1 MDPFKNLT
9 RHDIEKVLTAEQLR
23 ITQII
28 LFAMLMGSI
37 LLLVPINI
45 LNATKPAP
53 LMPGGISDFGQMFMY
68 VVFIYAVLAY
78 AFIYFSTLLLLSPK
92 ALAKRI
98 RAAGVFQDTEQAA
111 FFLVTMDRQF
121 RIIKNAIFEG
131 VSLLA
136 IVGIFLELSSSEQQ
150 LPSDIWLLAIP
161 VVIHTIYLIL
171 NFPSKEKIINDIENN
186 ILSRLRA

>member
-9 RHDIEKVLTAEQLR
+9 RHDIGKVLTAEQLR

-28 LFAMLMGSI
+28 LFALLMGSI
-37 LLLVPINI
+37 LLLVPVNI

-53 LMPGGISDFGQMFMY
+53 LIAGQISDFGQMFMY
-68 VVFIYAVLAY
+68 GVFIYAIFAY
-78 AFIYFSTLLLLSPK
+78 TFIYFFPMLFLSPK
-92 ALAKRI
+92 ALAKRVK
-98 RAAGVFQDTEQAA
+98 AAGVFQDNEQAA

-136 IVGIFLELSSSEQQ
+136 IVGIFLELSRNEQQ

-161 VVIHTIYLIL
+161 VVYIL
-171 NFPSKEKIINDIENN
+171 FT
-186 ILSRLRA
+186 